1 LNAALT
7 AAKSPARNESPLPA
21 DFVSQEPY
29 EKGWSARKAIVLGR
43 SSTGEVTFLFNGP
56 AASQYYEHQYQA
68 NITCRDCDTLV
79 WKQLGTQYKL
89 VLQAKG
95 DRAGD
100 YLAFEPTSTNGERDL
115 VLRAGQ
121 TENMS
126 MLRSIGTMENA
137 TEFSLAF
144 RKGLS
149 RTDMTCFRHTTD
161 HVSQKSIVSRMSRV
175 CSAF

>member
-126 MLRSIGTMENA
+126 MLSIYRYDGERYRV
-137 TEFSLAF
+137 F
-144 RKGLS
+144 
-149 RTDMTCFRHTTD
+149 TCF
-161 HVSQKSIVSRMSRV
+161 QEGSIPNRYDMLPPYHGSCIPEEYRE
-175 CSAF
+175 